1 MKALRHNPSFVEET
15 ANMTDKTPSQ
25 SSTRRE
31 FFKTAGVGSAAAAV
45 AAVGIMP
52 AAPVEAAEAK
62 PESQGYRETAHVK
75 RYYELA
81 KF

>member
-1 MKALRHNPSFVEET
+1 
-15 ANMTDKTPSQ
+15 MTDKTPKSP
-25 SSTRRE
+25 TRRE
-31 FFKTAGVGSAAAAV
+31 FFKTAGLGSAAAAV
-45 AAVGIMP
+45 AAAGVAP
-52 AAPVEAAEAK
+52 APAEAAETR